1 MIRWLRGSIH
11 QINPSSVIVNVSG
24 VGLEVQCTPATALSV
39 RIGEAAEFLTSFVVR
54 EDGWTLYGFLE
65 ADEREV
71 FDVVQTVSGIGP
83 RIALTLLATLTP
95 DEIRRAIGSEDVTT
109 LTKVPG
115 IGRKGAQRMVLELKD
130 RIGVASAWSES
141 VSMEAKGWQGAVKAG
156 LISLGWSPAV
166 ADEAIDALPDPGTT
180 PDIGALLKSALVQLD
195 RR

>member
-11 QINPSSVIVNVSG
+11 QINASSVIVNVSG
-24 VGLEVQCTPATALSV
+24 VGLEVQCTPATALNARV
-39 RIGEAAEFLTSFVVR
+39 GEIAEFLTSFVVR
-54 EDGWTLYGFLE
+54 EDGWTLYGFME
-65 ADEREV
+65 PDEREV

-95 DEIRRAIGSEDVTT
+95 DEIRRAIGADDVTT

-130 RIGVASAWSES
+130 RIGMASTWTES
-141 VSMEAKGWQGAVKAG
+141 ISVESKGWQGAVKAG
-156 LISLGWSPAV
+156 LMSLGWSAAV
-166 ADEAIDALPDPGTT
+166 ADEAIEKLPDPGSS
-180 PDIGALLKSALVQLD
+180 PDIGALLKAALMQLD